1 MCNGITVARVWT
13 AMEIEG
19 SGDGEILDEHF
30 GDRKDVYTM
39 EESRIVKIESRRI
52 N

>member
-1 MCNGITVARVWT
+1 
-13 AMEIEG
+13 MEIEG
-19 SGDGEILDEHF
+19 SRDGEILDEHF

-39 EESRIVKIESRRI
+39 EESRKLVKIESRRI

>member
-1 MCNGITVARVWT
+1 
-13 AMEIEG
+13 MEIEE